1 MYCINDSFFKDI
13 DGVIDHVIYTED
25 KELED
30 LPDDYT
36 VEVELCDLEPI
47 FQLDSQKLYEILSDV
62 FDERCSED
70 GDEWGDVE
78 PILKKHIDF
87 EALNKDIPSLWFP
100 NGEVETFTKAQ
111 LIELNN

>member
-25 KELED
+25 KEIEE

-36 VEVELCDLEPI
+36 IEVECCDLEPI
-47 FQLDSQKLYEILSDV
+47 FQLDSLKLYEILCDL
-62 FDERCSED
+62 FGERCSED

-78 PILKKHIDF
+78 HVLKRHIDF
-87 EALNKDIPSLWFP
+87 EALNKDIPELWFP
-100 NGEVETFTKAQ
+100 NGKVETFTKAQ